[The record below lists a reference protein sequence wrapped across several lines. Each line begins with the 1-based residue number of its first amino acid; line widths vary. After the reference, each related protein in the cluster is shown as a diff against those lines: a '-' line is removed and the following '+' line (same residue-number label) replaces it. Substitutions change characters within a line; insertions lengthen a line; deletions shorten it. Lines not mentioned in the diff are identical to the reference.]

1 MGSIQK
7 AISRTATAQV
17 FREMGG
23 SESKQLDAI
32 NQFKQMSDRQLDMV
46 GLYAGITKEH
56 LPIYRKMVRGEKNA
70 FVDGLNAF
78 TDTLQPGDIILV
90 LGTAGTSKALLKAQK
105 RVYSKARSSHVIVS
119 QMDFICVDAVPK
131 IGVSPRV
138 IPDLLNGVE
147 ADWQVIRCKE
157 VTDKHHQN
165 IMKTCAYYLEQP
177 YLIFPSKKPAKKYS
191 YCSELARK
199 IYVES
204 GVEKSSIPQNRIIK
218 PCDFDQLA
226 DGSQC
231 WEDVTASIKP
241 YIEFCVAHA
250 DLLRFIAKTYIQ
262 GIDLNR
268 QRFKERA
275 ETKKNTIKRMKA
287 GEISK
292 EEADRIISAI
302 NTTESSLNYK
312 FWDYSQAKASQTI

>member
-1 MGSIQK
+1 MSSIQK

-17 FREMGG
+17 FRAIGV
-23 SESKQLDAI
+23 SESKQLDVI
-32 NQFKQMSDRQLDMV
+32 NQFKQMPDSQLDMV
-46 GLYAGITKEH
+46 GLYTGITKEH
-56 LPIYRKMVRGEKNA
+56 LPIYRAIVRGEKNA
-70 FVDGLNAF
+70 FVDGLNNFSDA
-78 TDTLQPGDIILV
+78 LQPGDIILV

-119 QMDFICVDAVPK
+119 QIDFICVDAVPK

-138 IPDLLNGVE
+138 ISDLLNDVE

-157 VTDKHHQN
+157 VSEKHHQT

-177 YLIFPSKKPAKKYS
+177 YLIFPSKKTAKKYS

-199 IYVES
+199 VYVES
-204 GVEKSSIPQNRIIK
+204 GVEKSGIPKNKIIK

-226 DGSQC
+226 DESQR
-231 WEDVTASIKP
+231 WEDVTASVKP

-250 DLLRFIAKTYIQ
+250 DILRFIAKTYIQ

-275 ETKKNTIKRMKA
+275 ETKKSTIKRMKV

-292 EEADRIISAI
+292 EEAGRIISAI
-302 NTTESSLNYK
+302 NKAESSLNYK
-312 FWDYSQAKASQTI
+312 FWDYSQAKA

>member
-1 MGSIQK
+1 MSRIQK
-7 AISRTATAQV
+7 VISRTATAQV
-17 FREMGG
+17 FREIGG
-23 SESKQLDAI
+23 SESRQLDVI
-32 NQFKQMSDRQLDMV
+32 NQFKQMPDSQLDMF

-56 LPIYRKMVRGEKNA
+56 LPIYRAMVRGEKNA
-70 FVDGLNAF
+70 FVDGLNTFSDA
-78 TDTLQPGDIILV
+78 LQPGDIILV

-138 IPDLLNGVE
+138 IPDLLNDVE

-157 VTDKHHQN
+157 VSEKHHET
-165 IMKTCAYYLEQP
+165 IMKMCAYYLEQP

-199 IYVES
+199 IYAES
-204 GVEKSSIPQNRIIK
+204 GLEKSGIPTNKIIK

-226 DGSQC
+226 DESQR
-231 WEDVTASIKP
+231 WEDVTASVKP
-241 YIEFCVAHA
+241 YIEFCIAHA
-250 DLLRFIAKTYIQ
+250 DILRFIAKTYIQ

-275 ETKKNTIKRMKA
+275 ETKKSTIKRMKA

-302 NTTESSLNYK
+302 NKTESSLNYK
-312 FWDYSQAKASQTI
+312 FWDHSQAKA